1 MKSKELSEDLRKKVI
16 EKHRDG
22 QSYAAIASSLNVP
35 KSTVAS
41 LVQKWKRHGTTV
53 NLRRTGRPSKM
64 TTKGKMKLLREARAN
79 PFVTLED
86 LKKSVQDAGTNVHK
100 STISRTLHK
109 NGLYGR
115 VAKKKPYLKK
125 QHLKARLQYATAHL
139 KDTPVMW
146 QSVIWSDETKIE
158 LFGLNTK
165 KYVWRKPNT
174 ADDQAHT
181 IPSVKHGGGSIML
194 WGCFSSSGPGELV
207 RVQGIM
213 NSGKYIDILEENLFK
228 SAKSLN
234 LGRKFTFQQDNDPK
248 HTARVTQ
255 EWLRKKKVKVLD
267 WPSQSPD
274 LNPIENLWRDLKIA
288 VHRRSPSNLTQLEQY
303 CKEEWAK
310 LSKDHCAKL
319 IAGYPKRLE
328 AVIAAKGAATKY

>member
-1 MKSKELSEDLRKKVI
+1 MKSKELSEDLRKKVV

-22 QSYAAIASSLNVP
+22 QSYAAIARSLNVP

-41 LVQKWKRHGTTV
+41 LIRKWKSYGTTV
-53 NLRRTGRPSKM
+53 NLRRMGRPSKI
-64 TTKGKMKLLREARAN
+64 TVKGKRKLLREARAN
-79 PFVTLED
+79 PSVTLED
-86 LKKSVQDAGTNVHK
+86 LKKSLHGAGTNVHK
-100 STISRTLHK
+100 STISRCLHK
-109 NGLYGR
+109 EGLYGR

-125 QHLKARLQYATAHL
+125 QHLRARLQYAKKHL
-139 KDTPVMW
+139 KDTSAMW

-165 KYVWRKPNT
+165 KYVWRKANT
-174 ADDQAHT
+174 ADEPHHT
-181 IPSVKHGGGSIML
+181 IPTVKHGGGNIML

-207 RVQGIM
+207 RVKGTM
-213 NSGKYIDILEENLFK
+213 NSAKYIDILEENLFK
-228 SAKSLN
+228 SAKRLN

-255 EWLRKKKVKVLD
+255 EWFRKKRVKVLD

-288 VHRRSPSNLTQLEQY
+288 VHRRSPSNLTQLELY

-319 IAGYPKRLE
+319 VAGYPKRLE